1 MEVVAEGVETGKHVA
16 ALRSLGCEFGQG
28 YHFSKP
34 LSGADFEALLCA
46 VPKWR
51 S

>member
-34 LSGADFEALLCA
+34 LSRVDFEALLGA
-46 VPKWR
+46 VPSWR